1 MANPRARV
9 LGVTFGMLALASVI
23 LISNEENVSA
33 NAWALLALSGAF
45 AAATVMVFFQGDENL
60 EHQDGANPVQKTSTQ
75 ETQAQV
81 LPNPSDD
88 GFDVPIV

>member
-9 LGVTFGMLALASVI
+9 LGVTFGMLALASVV

-33 NAWALLALSGAF
+33 NAWALLALSGVF

-60 EHQDGANPVQKTSTQ
+60 DQQDGANSVQNTSTQ

>member
-1 MANPRARV
+1 MANPRAGV
-9 LGVTFGMLALASVI
+9 LGVTFGMLALASFI

-33 NAWALLALSGAF
+33 NAWALLALSGVF
-45 AAATVMVFFQGDENL
+45 AAATVMVFFQGDGDL
-60 EHQDGANPVQKTSTQ
+60 DQQDGANSVQKTSTQ

-81 LPNPSDD
+81 LPDPSDD

>member
-9 LGVTFGMLALASVI
+9 LGVTFGMLALASGV

-33 NAWALLALSGAF
+33 NAWALLALSGVF

-60 EHQDGANPVQKTSTQ
+60 DQQDGANSVQKTSTQ

-81 LPNPSDD
+81 LPDPSED

>member
-9 LGVTFGMLALASVI
+9 LGVTFGMLASASVV

-33 NAWALLALSGAF
+33 NAWALLALSGVF
-45 AAATVMVFFQGDENL
+45 AAATVMVFFQGDENFDY
-60 EHQDGANPVQKTSTQ
+60 QDGANSVQKTSTQ

-81 LPNPSDD
+81 LPDPSED